1 MASPLVWLDRSG
13 DQLLFYVR
21 ALLWIPR
28 TLRRYL
34 KEVQRL
40 LAEVAFGSGGLG
52 VLTGRC
58 PGPPPGPPPPRP
70 SRTSGPPTPRR

>member
-52 VLTGRC
+52 VI
-58 PGPPPGPPPPRP
+58 
-70 SRTSGPPTPRR
+70 